1 MLKSSSSG
9 CCVLTQLKA
18 SIPIL
23 IKKKRE
29 KGRKKER
36 RRCLIGKL
44 LHLPVLLRFLSLCVA
59 VFSGTCTVQLPREE
73 THVSTRVRPKLSMT
87 TWVYTHWCLLE
98 PLHGSAELRLPG
110 CGLEEDFSSELS
122 RYFNTFVYQTVF
134 FDDLVWWEPYRQII
148 SKGLQ
153 CNEHWI
159 LQQSRRHVTK

>member
-9 CCVLTQLKA
+9 CCVLTQLEA

-87 TWVYTHWCLLE
+87 TWVYTLVSVRTSSWFGWAAVTRMWAGGRFQFRVIKIFQYICL
-98 PLHGSAELRLPG
+98 SD
-110 CGLEEDFSSELS
+110 C
-122 RYFNTFVYQTVF
+122 F
-134 FDDLVWWEPYRQII
+134 FDDLVWWEPYPQIM

-159 LQQSRRHVTK
+159 LQQSRQSR